1 MMRLLTFLSDFGLDS
16 PYPAAMKA
24 VASAICD
31 ARFLDI
37 SHAVPRHAI
46 RAGAYLL
53 WSVVPA
59 CPPGTVHC
67 AVVDPAVGTGRAAL
81 AVAAGGQIFV
91 GPDNGLLLP
100 AARRLGAPEVYRLTN
115 PAYWHHPVSATFHGR
130 DIFAPVAAHLAA
142 GAAVDVMGAAAPDYI
157 DLAIEE
163 GGWDG
168 STLRGAV
175 LWVDP
180 FGNLVTTIPGH
191 LLAGLAKGRPAVVEV
206 GAKALRA
213 EIGRTFGDVA
223 PGGAVIVKGSD
234 GLVEVALNGGRA
246 AEALAAAPGDPVRV
260 RAADIGS

>member
-1 MMRLLTFLSDFGLDS
+1 MRLLTFLSDFGLDS

-46 RAGAYLL
+46 RTGAYLL
-53 WSVVPA
+53 WSVAPVCPA
-59 CPPGTVHC
+59 GTVHC
-67 AVVDPAVGTGRAAL
+67 AVVDPAVGTLRAPL

-130 DIFAPVAAHLAA
+130 DIFAPTAAHLAA
-142 GAAVDVMGAAAPDYI
+142 GTAVDVMGERAPEYVDLTI
-157 DLAIEE
+157 DE

-168 STLRGAV
+168 STLHGRV

-180 FGNLVTTIPGH
+180 FGNLVTTIPGN
-191 LLAGLAKGRPAVVEV
+191 LLAGLAEGRHAVVEV
-206 GAKALRA
+206 GSKALRA
-213 EIGRTFGDVA
+213 EVGRTFGDVA
-223 PGGAVIVKGSD
+223 PGRAVIVKGSD
-234 GLVEVALNGGRA
+234 GLVEIALNRGRA
-246 AEALAAAPGDPVRV
+246 ADVLAAAPDDPVRV
-260 RAADIGS
+260 RASDIGS